1 MPTLVEN
8 YPIPLLDEA
17 TLALNKETKHKIKYI
32 FINMNQQLNILVI
45 ANRVANV
52 LHEQCIVCLDGGQL
66 IELGCRDKLMLETE
80 RYAQLRNLQLAE
92 NGKAIYQH

>member
-1 MPTLVEN
+1 MPTLLEN

-32 FINMNQQLNILVI
+32 FINMNQWLNILVI

-52 LHEQCIVCLDGGQL
+52 LHE
-66 IELGCRDKLMLETE
+66 
-80 RYAQLRNLQLAE
+80 
-92 NGKAIYQH
+92 